1 MNTQEN
7 YKAWE
12 PGRKKG
18 TIEDIVAYGLLA
30 PSSHNTQ
37 PWKFVVEKNVIKI
50 LPDYGRSLPYSDR
63 FNRELFISIGCAWAN
78 CEVAA
83 EHFGYSIKSEILPE
97 DEIEDVA
104 VKITCTKAKTAK
116 KNDLFAAITE
126 RKTNRF
132 PHTSEELSQQIITL
146 CTGQMFDQNMSV
158 HIINDAVRKKA
169 AADIAA
175 DVAEFVYADPVFKK
189 ELQEWL
195 RPVSTKEKDGIALF
209 DAGVPAKITE
219 MIVKNIT
226 EARPKEEAERDWHTV
241 NSSTGLFVL
250 TAPDDSKESWLFA
263 GRATEY
269 CWLNLTNFGVS
280 LAPMGGFVEHPVANQ
295 KLMKLLKTKKHPLF
309 FARIGFPRKPTHVS
323 PRRPLEDVLKRSL

>member
-1 MNTQEN
+1 MTTQDN

-12 PGRKKG
+12 PDRKKG

-30 PSSHNTQ
+30 PSSHNSQ
-37 PWKFVVEKNVIKI
+37 PWKFKVEGNIIKI
-50 LPDYGRSLPYSDR
+50 VPDYARSLPYSDR
-63 FNRELFISIGCAWAN
+63 FNRELFISLGCVWAN

-83 EHFGYSIKSEILPE
+83 KHFGYSVKSEVLPE

-104 VKITCTKAKTAK
+104 IKITCTKGKSG
-116 KNDLFAAITE
+116 KNDELFTAITE

-132 PHTSEELSQQIITL
+132 PHTDEKLSKSIISA
-146 CTGQMFDQNMSV
+146 CSGQKFDKNMSV
-158 HIINDAVRKKA
+158 HIITNSEQIKA

-175 DVAEFVYADPVFKK
+175 DVAGFVFADPVFKK

-226 EARPKEEAERDWHTV
+226 QADPKEEAERDRKTV
-241 NSSTGLFVL
+241 QSSTGLFVL
-250 TAPDDSKESWLFA
+250 TAPDDSKESWLRA
-263 GRATEY
+263 GRAVEY
-269 CWLNLTNFGVS
+269 CWLTLTNFGISV
-280 LAPMGGFVEHPVANQ
+280 APMGGFVEHPIANQ
-295 KLMKLLKTKKHPLF
+295 QLMKLLKTKKHPLF
-309 FARIGFPRKPTHVS
+309 FARIGYAKEPTHVS